1 MCSSGQSGSVLLS
14 IMLRG
19 VMAEARGETPPLM
32 SKIFKRV
39 HEITGS
45 PESTAVLEDDIAR
58 FMKSLVARKY
68 GLSTREWAVAAVSD
82 PEWGRKQLRDA
93 QAAVERGC
101 EMMQEYYRP
110 SLERWATMTRS
121 GNPSIA
127 NPAKYLLRADGLW
140 DGATLLG
147 KICVERTLSG
157 KTLATES
164 VLQEFEIRRKEH
176 RIPDPPVLGPPLP
189 PDRGL
194 ER

>member
-1 MCSSGQSGSVLLS
+1 
-14 IMLRG
+14 
-19 VMAEARGETPPLM
+19 M
-32 SKIFKRV
+32 SKIFKQV

-68 GLSTREWAVAAVSD
+68 GLSTQEWALAAVSD
-82 PEWGRKQLRDA
+82 PEWGREQLRDA

-110 SLERWATMTRS
+110 SLERWATMTQS
-121 GNPSIA
+121 MKQSSEKS
-127 NPAKYLLRADGLW
+127 AKYMLRADGLW

-147 KICVERTLSG
+147 KICVERAGSG
-157 KTLATES
+157 KSLATD
-164 VLQEFEIRRKEH
+164 LLMQEFETRRKEH
-176 RIPDPPVLGPPLP
+176 RIPDPPALGVPPQSE
-189 PDRGL
+189 RGR